1 MTSFKSNRLQVYS
14 TDEEKQLLIDS
25 TDSTQVKISATHGTI
40 AYQPGTKL
48 KVYGN
53 DNSKYI
59 DDVYSYLKS
68 LSDSITQ
75 NSTEDLAAALSD
87 QVARDSIVS
96 AQAQIDTAQS
106 AAITSVTETAN
117 TINANLTSLVAD
129 EATVRDACDNEI
141 IVSINS
147 LTSVVTQNNT
157 TLTSNLATEVTD
169 RQSAVS
175 QAVSDFEA
183 ADTVL
188 TASVSSLDTN
198 LTSVIDQL
206 EVDLSNAIANN
217 KTNLE
222 SEVSRA
228 TTAESNNAAAIAT
241 EKSRAEG
248 AEQSVQSN
256 VNAESSARAAGDSNL
271 QLQITNEAITRG
283 AQTGTN
289 STAIANE
296 VVRATIAEALLEA
309 SVNQEVSDRSSA
321 VSNLTSVVT
330 NNKSVYD
337 AYVLFNNNVIAVMDA
352 SFSED
357 LSAEQSRAEAAEVV
371 LTNNLAAEVTDRT
384 SGDTGLQGQV
394 DTLNTALTLLTN
406 RFDTLVSELGN

>member
-1 MTSFKSNRLQVYS
+1 
-14 TDEEKQLLIDS
+14 
-25 TDSTQVKISATHGTI
+25 
-40 AYQPGTKL
+40 
-48 KVYGN
+48 
-53 DNSKYI
+53 
-59 DDVYSYLKS
+59 
-68 LSDSITQ
+68 
-75 NSTEDLAAALSD
+75 
-87 QVARDSIVS
+87 
-96 AQAQIDTAQS
+96 
-106 AAITSVTETAN
+106 
-117 TINANLTSLVAD
+117 LTSLVAD
-129 EATVRDACDNEI
+129 EASVRDACDNEI
-141 IVSINS
+141 IVSINT

-188 TASVSSLDTN
+188 TATVSSLDTN

-241 EKSRAEG
+241 EKSRAQG
-248 AEQSVQSN
+248 AEQSIQSN

-321 VSNLTSVVT
+321 VSNLTTVVT
-330 NNKSVYD
+330 SNKSVYD